1 MSCSG
6 CSILHGI
13 NPPNYKKKKK
23 KKKNCEKN
31 CLKEQ
36 NQQPYI
42 ENERSD

>member
-13 NPPNYKKKKK
+13 NPPNYKKK